1 MKEFL
6 HHLFLPRESNNQ
18 RAKLL
23 HHSTISYIIVA
34 LFTLTFFFSFVEK
47 NFASVLGVSANISAE
62 EMLVLVN
69 QERQE
74 RGLSTLSLDSQL
86 SLAANLKAQDMFA
99 NNYWAHTSP
108 SGMSP
113 WVFIKSARYEY
124 LYAGE
129 NLARGFTSSADV
141 VKAWMESPS
150 HRDNM
155 LSPNYDEIGF
165 AILPGTLTGEE
176 TVLVVEMFGRRVAGA
191 KSVEQTRQIAI
202 APTAT
207 PTIFQSNQKLV
218 HRLVEITPTP
228 IISGI
233 TPTLALL
240 EPTSVQRQQQIV
252 ASVKNQPL
260 INSGLLSK
268 QVSVLLISLFLLV
281 FITDVIIIERKK
293 IVRMFSHT
301 HTVDHVI
308 FLAIILAT
316 IIMISSGAVL

>member
-1 MKEFL
+1 MKDFL
-6 HHLFLPRESNNQ
+6 HHLFLPRESNNH

-47 NFASVLGVSANISAE
+47 NFASVLGISSNISSE
-62 EMLVLVN
+62 ELLVLVN
-69 QERQE
+69 QERQD
-74 RGLSTLSLDSQL
+74 RGLSVLALDSQL
-86 SLAANLKAQDMFA
+86 SSAANLKIQDMFA

-113 WVFIKSARYEY
+113 WVFIKTAGYEY

-129 NLARGFTSSADV
+129 NLARGFTESRDV

-155 LSPNYDEIGF
+155 LSSNYDEIGF
-165 AILPGTLTGEE
+165 AILPGNLTGEE
-176 TVLVVEMFGRRVAGA
+176 TVLVVEMFGRRFGGA
-191 KSVEQTRQIAI
+191 KKIEQTQQIAI

-207 PTIFQSNQKLV
+207 PTISQGNQKFV
-218 HRLVEITPTP
+218 ETQVEITPTP
-228 IISGI
+228 VILGII
-233 TPTLALL
+233 PTLAPSV
-240 EPTSVQRQQQIV
+240 PTSVQTEQQVV

-260 INSGLLSK
+260 INSGSLSK
-268 QVSVLLISLFLLV
+268 QVSVLLIAIFLFV
-281 FITDVIIIERKK
+281 FIADVIIIERKK
-293 IVRMFSHT
+293 IVRLFSHI
-301 HTVDHVI
+301 HTVDHII

-316 IIMISSGAVL
+316 LVMISRGAVL